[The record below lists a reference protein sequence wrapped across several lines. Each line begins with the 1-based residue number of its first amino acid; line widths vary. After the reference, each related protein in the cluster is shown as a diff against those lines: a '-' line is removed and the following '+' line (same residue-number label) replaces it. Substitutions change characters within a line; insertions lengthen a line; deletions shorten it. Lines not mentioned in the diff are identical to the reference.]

1 LGKASFING
10 SQFVIT
16 WISPKGEVDVYA
28 SELLQSSVSAKEGGV
43 LDRKEI
49 EREAVRVRGE
59 MGRRWEDIRRLEE
72 KGEAPVLED
81 ADEPEAVEVDE
92 DDDANL
98 DEDADRTLVDEPWES
113 LQSTKSMPS
122 SSASSSLAK
131 TPAATMMSTFPTA
144 TRSSTPASPMHTL
157 KLSPWGLD
165 SYYESKFA
173 ALQQATCK
181 LVVKAWI
188 KVIEPKKQMKYPY
201 NKGEELKPAWWPEGV
216 RHREPD
222 HLSKSGEYW
231 CMTKCSELMACR
243 TVDPAHEHRPK
254 SAGDCLEIG
263 ALDSR
268 SRRFHL
274 APTTRHLERSLPRGQ
289 GGGEAGKGGR

>member
-1 LGKASFING
+1 MPRIPVRTTPYHTLPRCTRHYKSKRDLILRALGKASFING

-92 DDDANL
+92 DDDANM

-222 HLSKSGEYW
+222 HLSKSGE
-231 CMTKCSELMACR
+231 
-243 TVDPAHEHRPK
+243 
-254 SAGDCLEIG
+254 
-263 ALDSR
+263 
-268 SRRFHL
+268 
-274 APTTRHLERSLPRGQ
+274 
-289 GGGEAGKGGR
+289 